1 MFPNFSVLHF
11 SVPILPTEKCW
22 TEKYGSMISQI
33 FDEPFR
39 AGFLHEELRAA
50 GEFSPIRLISEPENL
65 QKENFERAV
74 IWREVKQLHL
84 MNHRGQPAKNVPT
97 EASA

>member
-11 SVPILPTEKCW
+11 SVPVLPEEKRW
-22 TEKYGSMISQI
+22 AEKYGPTISQI
-33 FDEPFR
+33 FIEPFR

-50 GEFSPIRLISEPENL
+50 GELSPIRLISKPENL

-74 IWREVKQLHL
+74 IWRELRQLHL
-84 MNHRGQPAKNVPT
+84 VNHRGQPAKNVPT
-97 EASA
+97 KASA